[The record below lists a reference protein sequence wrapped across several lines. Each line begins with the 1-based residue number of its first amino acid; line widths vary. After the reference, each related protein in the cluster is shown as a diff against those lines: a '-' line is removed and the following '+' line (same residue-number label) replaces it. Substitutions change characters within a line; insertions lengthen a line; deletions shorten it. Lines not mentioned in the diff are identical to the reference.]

1 MQLALEDAG
10 LDPAA
15 IGHVNA
21 HGTSTDLNDAAEAE
35 AIQKVFGDDAPP
47 VTSTKGVTGHLI
59 GAAGAVEALASLL
72 SMRDG
77 IVPPTA
83 NLERVGDDIGV
94 DVVGGEARDI
104 GSKPA
109 LSNSF
114 GFGGHN
120 ATLILAPPSSSTT
133 A

>member
-1 MQLALEDAG
+1 MQLALDDAG
-10 LDPAA
+10 LEPGA

-35 AIQKVFGDDAPP
+35 AVRKVFGDDVPP

-59 GAAGAVEALASLL
+59 GAAGAVEAMAALL
-72 SMRDG
+72 SLREG
-77 IVPPTA
+77 VVPPTA
-83 NLERVGDDIGV
+83 NLERIGDDIGV
-94 DVVGGEARDI
+94 DVVGGEARQI

-120 ATLILAPPSSSTT
+120 ATLILAPAPS
-133 A
+133 